1 MRISVVIPVHNA
13 EPYLAQTLGSALDQT
28 HPPAEVI
35 VVDDASTDGS
45 VALAGRFAA
54 AEPTVRLVSS
64 GAGHASRARNLGAQ
78 LATGDAIMFLDA
90 DDVLAPDALSAL
102 AAALSQAPNG
112 LAVCPWFRLAPA
124 AGGWVQQPPSCAPRR
139 AGQDALAGWLTGWYH
154 PPCAMLW
161 SRSAFEHAGRWDELA
176 AVNQDGDL
184 VMRALAIGRP
194 LAEATEGAAFY
205 RRTPGGS
212 MSGRR
217 LQATGLESR
226 RRTIEKIQA
235 WLRDAGTLDRYR
247 APLAEAFA
255 RVAADARPAPPAPAP
270 SRPAATGREVR
281 HGLDRA
287 RAVLDRA
294 PLGSSAPAL
303 EPTQPAVTVIIPT
316 YNRAPLLQRA
326 IHSVLGQSF
335 ANLELI
341 VVDDGSSD
349 ETDAV
354 MAACGDPRVRY
365 VRQDPRTGVAAARN
379 RGLREARG
387 EFIAFLDSDD
397 EWAADKLERQLAR
410 FEASDDSLGLVYS
423 GVETIGA
430 DGMREAA
437 RPVARG
443 HVYREMLHHNA
454 IHGGGSNA
462 MIRRAVVATAGFFNE
477 DLPAIE
483 DYEYWIRVTRFFAV
497 DAVDAPLVRYHDPS
511 ADDRRSRRI
520 ADNLRARS
528 WLFRRHRREMRR
540 LRVAHLFLLKTA
552 RWTLN
557 AGHEHRGT
565 ALRLIARALLE
576 APASRTGWRVA
587 AQLLSRRRAAM
598 PSSRRPRVL
607 LYSSVLPDHR
617 GGVQAVI
624 RQVGNHL
631 RARGHTVVVAW
642 SRPGKTEHLERVYPP
657 PAMEWRGW
665 IPAPRATLQSVVALL
680 RLAAALTIGRFDVVN
695 YHYATADARWFGW
708 FSRLFGHR
716 FVLSVHGSDVLRP
729 TPGNAAVL
737 DRVLKSADA
746 VTTVSEATR
755 AAVRAAG
762 VSDERL
768 LLIPNGIDLGFWR
781 KPVIPLTRE
790 QPDTILAVG
799 RLHPVKGHDVL
810 LRAMPAVARQI
821 PSVRLVIVGEGGFR
835 PLLEELAA
843 DLGIHYLVDLPGE
856 LPADE
861 VRRRMWLSAL
871 FVLPSRSE
879 GMPLTLLEAMACG
892 LPVVASSVGA
902 VPALLADG
910 AGRLVTPESPDA
922 LADALVGGLR
932 PAARDA
938 AMVPLAASRA
948 ASFSASDTAAAYEAL
963 FSAVTRRSQPFRGER
978 PEVPARLGPF
988 ARH

>member
-13 EPYLAQTLGSALDQT
+13 EPYLAQTLGSALDQA
-28 HPPAEVI
+28 HPPVEII
-35 VVDDASTDGS
+35 VVDDASTDGG
-45 VALAGRFAA
+45 VALAGRFAE

-102 AAALSQAPNG
+102 AAALSQAPYG
-112 LAVCPWFRLAPA
+112 LAVCPWFRLALA
-124 AGGWVQQPPSCAPRR
+124 DGRWVQQPPSCPPRR

-217 LQATGLESR
+217 LQEAGLESR
-226 RRTIEKIQA
+226 RRTLEKIQA
-235 WLRDAGTLDRYR
+235 WLRDAGTLDKYR
-247 APLAEAFA
+247 APLSEAFA
-255 RVAADARPAPPAPAP
+255 RVAADAGAVPAAVP
-270 SRPAATGREVR
+270 SRPAGAGREVR

-287 RAVLDRA
+287 QAVLDRA

-326 IHSVLGQSF
+326 MHSVLGQSF

-341 VVDDGSSD
+341 VVDDGSTD

-354 MAACGDPRVRY
+354 IAACGDPRVRHI
-365 VRQDPRTGVAAARN
+365 RQDPRTGVAAARN

-397 EWAADKLERQLAR
+397 EWAADKLERQLER
-410 FEASDDSLGLVYS
+410 FNTSDDSPGLVYS
-423 GVETIGA
+423 GVETVGPA
-430 DGMREAA
+430 GTRGTA

-443 HVYREMLHHNA
+443 HVYREMLHHNV

-483 DYEYWIRVTRFFAV
+483 DYEYWIRVARFFAV
-497 DAVDAPLVRYHDPS
+497 DAVDAPLVRYHDP
-511 ADDRRSRRI
+511 AGDDRRSRRI
-520 ADNLRARS
+520 TDNLRARE
-528 WLFRRHRREMRR
+528 WLFRRHRDEMRR

-565 ALRLIARALLE
+565 ALRLIARALVE
-576 APASRTGWRVA
+576 APASRTGWRIA
-587 AQLLSRRRAAM
+587 ARLLSRRRAAT
-598 PSSRRPRVL
+598 PSTRRLRVL

-642 SRPGKTEHLERVYPP
+642 SRPGATGQLERVYPL

-665 IPAPRATLQSVVALL
+665 VPAPRAAVQSVLAML
-680 RLAAALTIGRFDVVN
+680 RLTAALTVGRFDVVN

-708 FSRLFGHR
+708 FSRLFAYR

-729 TPGNAAVL
+729 NPDNAAVL
-737 DRVLKSADA
+737 ERVLDLADA

-762 VSDERL
+762 AGDERL
-768 LLIPNGIDLGFWR
+768 VLIPNGVDLDFWR
-781 KPVIPLTRE
+781 KPVAPLRAT

-810 LRAMPAVARQI
+810 LRAMPSVTRQI

-835 PLLEELAA
+835 PSLEELAA
-843 DLGIHYLVDLPGE
+843 ELGIHHLVELPGE

-892 LPVVASSVGA
+892 LPVVASAVGA

-910 AGRLVTPESPDA
+910 AGRLVAPESPDA
-922 LADALVGGLR
+922 LAEALVGGLR
-932 PAARDA
+932 PAANDA
-938 AMVPLAASRA
+938 AMVPLAASRT
-948 ASFSASDTAAAYEAL
+948 ASFSARDSAAAYEAL
-963 FSAVTRRSQPFRGER
+963 FAAVTRRSQPFRGEH
-978 PEVPARLGPF
+978 PEMPAGLGPSG
-988 ARH
+988 RH